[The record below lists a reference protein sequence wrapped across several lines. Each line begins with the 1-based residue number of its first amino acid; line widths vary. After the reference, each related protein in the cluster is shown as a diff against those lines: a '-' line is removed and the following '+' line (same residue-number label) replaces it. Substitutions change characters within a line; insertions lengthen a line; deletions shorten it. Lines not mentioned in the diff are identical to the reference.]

1 MKVDKKESV
10 GGQKRGFVFWMTKEV
25 MEILKWWWW
34 MEKERD
40 FGGADVEEGAKNC
53 HVDND

>member
-1 MKVDKKESV
+1 
-10 GGQKRGFVFWMTKEV
+10 
-25 MEILKWWWW
+25 